1 MFVFAVEDD
10 IKAVKDAAKHIRTK
24 YRKGILNPLS
34 SLPEPKVKLKQ
45 AIKERIR
52 ILAASYISLAS
63 FIDDDELAFAER
75 NPKSK
80 KTRATYVKVTKDMD
94 RAMREMIKFKIIE
107 NNDVPM
113 PLEKSR

>member
-1 MFVFAVEDD
+1 MFVPAVEDD
-10 IKAVKDAAKHIRTK
+10 IEAVKDAAKHIRTL

-34 SLPEPKVKLKQ
+34 SLPEPKTKLKQ

-63 FIDDDELAFAER
+63 FIDDDELAFVER

-80 KTRATYVKVTKDMD
+80 KTRAIYLKVIRDMEK
-94 RAMREMIKFKIIE
+94 AKNEMRRFKII
-107 NNDVPM
+107 P
-113 PLEKSR
+113 

>member
-1 MFVFAVEDD
+1 MFVSDVEED
-10 IKAVKDAAKHIRTK
+10 IEAVKDAAKHIRSL

-34 SLPEPKVKLKQ
+34 SLPEPKIKMRI

-52 ILAASYISLAS
+52 ILATSYVSLAS

-80 KTRATYVKVTKDMD
+80 RTRVIYLKVIRDIEK
-94 RAMREMIKFKIIE
+94 AQREMRRFRIMK
-107 NNDVPM
+107 
-113 PLEKSR
+113 

>member
-1 MFVFAVEDD
+1 MFVSAVEDD
-10 IKAVKDAAKHIRTK
+10 IEAVKDAAKHIRRL

-34 SLPEPKVKLKQ
+34 SLPEPKIKMRQ

-80 KTRATYVKVTKDMD
+80 RTRAIYLKVI
-94 RAMREMIKFKIIE
+94 REMDKARREIARFKII
-107 NNDVPM
+107 P
-113 PLEKSR
+113 

>member
-1 MFVFAVEDD
+1 MFLCTVEDD
-10 IKAVKDAAKHIRTK
+10 IEAVKDAAKHIRRL

-34 SLPEPKVKLKQ
+34 SLPESKIKMRM

-80 KTRATYVKVTKDMD
+80 KTKAIYLKVIRDIEK
-94 RAMREMIKFKIIE
+94 REREMQQFKVIQ
-107 NNDVPM
+107 
-113 PLEKSR
+113 

>member
-1 MFVFAVEDD
+1 MFVPTVEDD
-10 IKAVKDAAKHIRTK
+10 IEAVKDAAKHIRTN

-34 SLPEPKVKLKQ
+34 SLPESKKKFRQ

-63 FIDDDELAFAER
+63 FIDDDEFAFTER

-80 KTRATYVKVTKDMD
+80 KTRAIYLKVI
-94 RAMREMIKFKIIE
+94 REMDKARRDIKRFKII
-107 NNDVPM
+107 P
-113 PLEKSR
+113 